1 MLRVYMLDSCRLLE
15 SVSVAKYGNFTDLGV
30 NGFDIVRNGNSYD
43 IFFLVKETISYT
55 VPFNATGVHTRRR
68 GLQTE
73 LLTLNETLASD
84 PLVDNETVTMVEP
97 EESFNTTEVV
107 D

>member
-43 IFFLVKETISYT
+43 IFFSVIETISYT
-55 VPFNATGVHTRRR
+55 VPFNASSDQKTRRR
-68 GLQTE
+68 VLQTE
-73 LLTLNETLASD
+73 ISN
-84 PLVDNETVTMVEP
+84 
-97 EESFNTTEVV
+97 
-107 D
+107 